1 MIGWGANQF
10 APLLLVYRSHD
21 HLSETRLTAIFA
33 AYVIGLI
40 PALLIGGRLATRVG
54 HRAILRP
61 ALVLGAIS
69 SLVLAFGEQQTALLF
84 VGRILYGVTM
94 GMAMAPATTWVKEL
108 STGRPAGT
116 GARRAATALSAGF
129 CGGPLA
135 SGCLAEWLPAPA
147 VLPYAVHIVLITTIG
162 ALLWNAPES
171 PQQRGVPSAA
181 AASESTPDA
190 NRQAA
195 EGPRHTALTWH
206 FWLRVAPMAPW
217 VFTCASVSF
226 VILPTLMSAS
236 AGSFAIA
243 FTGMMAGA
251 TLGVGV
257 LVQQPARSIEAR
269 HPGTATALGMVAA
282 TVGVLLVVVI
292 VGHRSIALTV
302 VTVVVLG
309 CGYGLNLVGGLT
321 RIEHAAPP
329 GDLALTNGVFYSLSY
344 LGFFVP
350 TVVSVLVGHWPE
362 QVVLLGLA
370 AVAAVTLVVAVAGQ
384 RAARVIRH

>member
-10 APLLLVYRSHD
+10 APLLLVYRSHN

-108 STGRPAGT
+108 SVGRPAGT

-129 CGGPLA
+129 CGGPLV

-147 VLPYAVHIVLITTIG
+147 VLPYAVHIVLITVIG
-162 ALLWNAPES
+162 ALVWNTPVTRAEPTPALAPSDSNS
-171 PQQRGVPSAA
+171 PVAGDAPAA
-181 AASESTPDA
+181 T
-190 NRQAA
+190 
-195 EGPRHTALTWH
+195 GHRHTALTGH
-206 FWLRVAPMAPW
+206 FWIRVAPMAPW

-226 VILPTLMSAS
+226 VILPSLMSATV
-236 AGSFAIA
+236 GSFAIA

-269 HPGTATALGMVAA
+269 HPGISNTLGMIAS
-282 TVGVLLVVVI
+282 TLGVLLSVAI
-292 VGHRSIALTV
+292 VAHRSIPLTIV
-302 VTVVVLG
+302 AVVVLG

-321 RIEHAAPP
+321 RIEHAAPHA
-329 GDLALTNGVFYSLSY
+329 DLALTNGVFYSLSY

-350 TVVSVLVGHWPE
+350 TIVSVLVGHWPE
-362 QVVLLGLA
+362 HSVLLGLA
-370 AVAAVTLVVAVAGQ
+370 AIAAVTLVIAVSGQ
-384 RAARVIRH
+384 RAARVIQH